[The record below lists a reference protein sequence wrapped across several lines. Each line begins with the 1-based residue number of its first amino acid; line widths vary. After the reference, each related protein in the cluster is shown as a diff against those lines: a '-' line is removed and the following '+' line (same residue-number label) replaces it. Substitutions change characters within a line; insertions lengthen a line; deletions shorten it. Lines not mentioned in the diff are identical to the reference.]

1 MYRNIQ
7 AFAFKVL
14 HECSSWASR
23 NGAAQIF
30 FLIPNWNIFSE
41 KFVKS
46 ERFLA
51 VLREHIIFNVTWVD
65 FRKMSGVFEQ
75 DCIVKS
81 VIFFASFCWNFQK
94 KKLWWCPLK
103 HLDKYKN
110 VYPKQHFQKMNSKYE
125 GLYLYF
131 GPNFFGT
138 TLGHFSQCFFLISHR
153 RPTKCKGNL
162 NQVLHVP
169 L

>member
-94 KKLWWCPLK
+94 KNSDDVLWNIWTNIKTCTRNNIFKKWIPHMRVCMYILAQIF
-103 HLDKYKN
+103 L
-110 VYPKQHFQKMNSKYE
+110 
-125 GLYLYF
+125 GLL
-131 GPNFFGT
+131 
-138 TLGHFSQCFFLISHR
+138 
-153 RPTKCKGNL
+153 
-162 NQVLHVP
+162 
-169 L
+169 